1 MNPNPLAHPLTR
13 LPVRHATPWLL
24 LGGVTAAC
32 LDLSFAAIYWTTL
45 HGSSPTR
52 VLQSIASWVLG
63 ADAFAGGSQTAA
75 LGAALY
81 TYLMCVLMALYHAA
95 AARHPVLLRRPLAC
109 GALYGMG
116 MYLLIFQLIVP
127 NFTATS
133 PQPPPLDWTLACLL
147 AYAVLIGIP
156 CALFTRIA
164 RR

>member
-1 MNPNPLAHPLTR
+1 MNPNPVAHRLPR

-24 LGGVTAAC
+24 LGGVTAAF

-45 HGSSPTR
+45 HGSSTTQ

-63 ADAFAGGSQTAA
+63 ANAFTGGSQTAA

-81 TYLMCVLMALYHAA
+81 AYLMCVLTALYHAA
-95 AARHPVLLRRPLAC
+95 AGRYPVLLRRPLAC
-109 GALYGMG
+109 GAAYGMG
-116 MYLLIFQLIVP
+116 MYLLIFKFIVP
-127 NFTATS
+127 NFTAA
-133 PQPPPLDWTLACLL
+133 PAQPPSLTWTLVCVV